1 MSVAPTT
8 KALAAIVLLSMY
20 AAGPAVAGNNTRN
33 TATIA
38 QPKYSQALFLQARK
52 AHRSR
57 SGDPEW
63 DECMKNAG
71 DDFIEAL
78 GACFCLTTPE
88 APCGEDHSEPVD

>member
-1 MSVAPTT
+1 MTIASTT
-8 KALAAIVLLSMY
+8 LKALTAIALLSTY

-33 TATIA
+33 ATAA
-38 QPKYSQALFLQARK
+38 HPKYSQALITQARK
-52 AHRSR
+52 AHQSR

-63 DECMKNAG
+63 DECMKKAG

-88 APCGEDHSEPVD
+88 APCGEDHSEPAN